1 MHIGVVF
8 VGPPIPP
15 SIEGALKMPIRGVY
29 VRQAKLHDDQPL
41 TDREW
46 SREDHLAKKKH
57 EARPQSDK
65 QKEDG
70 HAQRISIRREGGAAP
85 SALNYHFAFWS
96 LVRWT
101 PCCLVGSVIFLSLGQ
116 EQPNRY
122 PLNPNVLSRYLS
134 RQKGN
139 PGSVYPYHVFIFSQ
153 FVGQLVSY

>member
-1 MHIGVVF
+1 MEEPEERTVPPFLLGV
-8 VGPPIPP
+8 
-15 SIEGALKMPIRGVY
+15 
-29 VRQAKLHDDQPL
+29 PL

-101 PCCLVGSVIFLSLGQ
+101 LCCLVGSVIFLSLG
-116 EQPNRY
+116 
-122 PLNPNVLSRYLS
+122 
-134 RQKGN
+134 
-139 PGSVYPYHVFIFSQ
+139 
-153 FVGQLVSY
+153 